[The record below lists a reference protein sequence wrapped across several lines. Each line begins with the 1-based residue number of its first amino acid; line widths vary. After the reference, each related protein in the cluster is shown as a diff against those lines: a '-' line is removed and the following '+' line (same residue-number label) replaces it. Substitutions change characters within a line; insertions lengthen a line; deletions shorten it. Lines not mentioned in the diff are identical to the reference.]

1 MLGLILTSATNAA
14 FVATAIRASHA
25 DALKVVPAWGLP
37 WTTATIRE
45 VAAMPRLLVVR
56 TTWGDPS
63 YANGT
68 RALPMAQG
76 ILEEI
81 GPWLSARPDAWIEI
95 GNEPLLK
102 DQADDRIA
110 WRYRWHLDQTIT
122 ALRSAYPQARLI
134 APAHTRNHWIRLGFH
149 ANGQSR
155 WDAICGDQYRR
166 CDALGLHAYSAEQLV
181 TGLHALRR
189 DVSNILPVWL
199 TEFALNEALSP
210 DERARRTRDLLRDA
224 PIAGALLY
232 HIAETP
238 GDDPVHFNPHYRLSL
253 DVLHA
258 LGQEPPMIVNWVGM
272 NRPHYE
278 TGRTAPI
285 RAVVIHATQGRHPS
299 DLHWLRQGGDV
310 NNPVSVHYYVD
321 KRGTVSQLVRDTD
334 TAWHAGQSRWDVD
347 GKAVNGLN
355 ATSIGIE
362 LENLNTGHDPYPEA
376 QLAAAAALTRS
387 LVERYRIPQ
396 SQLVRHLDISPGRK
410 SDPAGLDWPG
420 FVARVYGDPWTAWGS
435 AFPLPPEQRGF
446 AIPTR
451 WRTEGDLGA
460 AIGPEV
466 ALGPSRAARA
476 FERGVIVWLGGTRTE
491 VVR

>member
-1 MLGLILTSATNAA
+1 MLGLILTSAPSAA
-14 FVATAIRASHA
+14 FVATALKAAHA
-25 DALKVVPAWGLP
+25 DALKVIPAWGLP

-63 YANGT
+63 YAGGS
-68 RALPMAQG
+68 RAMPEARR
-76 ILEEI
+76 ILDEVV
-81 GPWLSARPDAWIEI
+81 PWLIARPGAIIEI
-95 GNEPLLK
+95 GNEPLLS
-102 DQADDRIA
+102 DHDDERAA
-110 WRYRWHLDQTIT
+110 WSYRWHLDQTIT
-122 ALRSAYPQARLI
+122 ALRAAYPQARII
-134 APAHTRNHWIRLGFH
+134 APAHTRNHPIRLGAH
-149 ANGQSR
+149 ADGQSR
-155 WDAICGDQYRR
+155 WDAICADQYRR
-166 CDALGLHAYSAEQLV
+166 CDALGLHAYSAEQLA

-189 DVSNILPVWL
+189 DVSNILPVWV
-199 TEFALNEALSP
+199 TEFALNAPLTPE
-210 DERARRTRDLLRDA
+210 ERARRTRDLLRDA

-238 GDDPVHFNPHYRLSL
+238 GDDPVHFNPNYRLDL
-253 DVLHA
+253 ATLQA
-258 LGQEPPMIVNWVGM
+258 LGQEPPMTVNWVGM
-272 NRPHYE
+272 SRPHYE
-278 TGRTAPI
+278 AGRTAPI
-285 RAVVIHATQGRHPS
+285 RAVVIHATAGRHPS

-347 GKAVNGLN
+347 GKAINGLN

-362 LENLNTGHDPYPEA
+362 LENLNTGHDLYPEA
-376 QLAAAAALTRS
+376 QLAAAASLTRS
-387 LVERYRIPQ
+387 LVEKYRIPQ

-410 SDPAGLDWPG
+410 TDPAGFDWPG
-420 FVARVYGDPWTAWGS
+420 FVARVYGDPWAAWGS
-435 AFPLPPEQRGF
+435 AFPLPPEQRIY
-446 AIPTR
+446 AIPQR

-460 AIGPEV
+460 ALGFEQ
-466 ALGPSRAARA
+466 ALGPQRAAQA